1 MSIFDDQPDIDP
13 LSPEAMGIPGTRI
26 ADHDE
31 LMRRAAQISIRWS
44 RALELLEK
52 AEHEEQRQ
60 AEEAAVAH
68 MDSPWPH
75 RPAS

>member
-13 LSPEAMGIPGTRI
+13 LSPEATVT
-26 ADHDE
+26 AD
-31 LMRRAAQISIRWS
+31 LLRRASQISIRWS
-44 RALELLEK
+44 YALELLEQ
-52 AEHEEQRQ
+52 AEHEEQRR
-60 AEEAAVAH
+60 AEEAAEAH

>member
-1 MSIFDDQPDIDP
+1 MTGEDQPDTDP

-31 LMRRAAQISIRWS
+31 VMRRAHQVSIRWA
-44 RALELLEK
+44 RAMELLEE

>member
-13 LSPEAMGIPGTRI
+13 LSPEATGA
-26 ADHDE
+26 AD
-31 LMRRAAQISIRWS
+31 LLRRAARIRSRWS
-44 RALELLEK
+44 HAMDLLAD
-52 AEHEEQRQ
+52 AERDEQRQ
-60 AEEAAVAH
+60 AEEAAEAH

>member
-1 MSIFDDQPDIDP
+1 M
-13 LSPEAMGIPGTRI
+13 T
-26 ADHDE
+26 ADHDD
-31 LMRRAAQISIRWS
+31 LLRRAARIRCQCS
-44 RALELLEK
+44 HAMDLLEK

-60 AEEAAVAH
+60 AEEAAEAH

>member
-13 LSPEAMGIPGTRI
+13 LSPEATVT
-26 ADHDE
+26 AD
-31 LMRRAAQISIRWS
+31 LLRRASRIRCQW
-44 RALELLEK
+44 AHAMDLLEQV
-52 AEHEEQRQ
+52 EHEEQRQ